1 MKFSFSDKLVKTKS
15 FIELCNTVQY
25 YAFDGV
31 EISDVDAEISVH
43 TDSIFR
49 PSVTADAKRK
59 LVNRHISIPAIVF
72 PEIVDKNTDSTKIV
86 KYVEYAALASVNGVV
101 IKFEDLPA
109 EDELKKVLTP
119 AITVARHPLYA

>member
-72 PEIVDKNTDSTKIV
+72 PEIVDNTLNT
-86 KYVEYAALASVNGVV
+86 LH
-101 IKFEDLPA
+101 L
-109 EDELKKVLTP
+109 LQLT
-119 AITVARHPLYA
+119 V